1 MDSQILFTGFVLDTD
16 DRSMLNRV
24 RVFSEQ
30 KEDIDSVLEKFKET
44 ITKKFPNIKPEQ
56 IFTKRKDNGLK
67 DIAPKFRF
75 TVDDPF
81 VYRPLLPFH
90 LKFVPKKNELVLLMY
105 WNKDNNDSRINQ
117 FYIPGLVKSPMNVAY
132 ENYKQ
137 SIGVLSQGILL
148 KPSKVL
154 KNFLGEFIKE
164 SSSTV
169 WAKPEDNAI
178 YGRGSTDLILKE
190 NDLVLR
196 AGKSSNMNSKTAPE
210 PNKNLGFFQ
219 IIYLPSEIEKS
230 KPNNFTVNEIPN
242 KPLAKVLEYDIT
254 EGLDSTSGLLTG
266 SVNLFNL
273 PPLQAVSQ
281 KIFGYANDLPNNVK
295 TPSLT
300 YNFQNLEFSGV
311 TELINKIVK
320 GLFDGEDI
328 KFGEGI
334 PNWAPEGLKFPF
346 FFRPSKNL
354 RDILN
359 ITPNT
364 QTSPQDMLKWQN
376 MTKIFQ
382 GVKATDSQKTPGYG
396 LVSDKGKLGASF
408 EKITKSYS
416 ASKFKNK
423 STSYTVLGSDKIL
436 LLSYNDSIKLKNK
449 DTYGLDSDKISDFK
463 SKTQSMVRGEN
474 LYEFL
479 SLLYQYMV
487 NHVHGTPES
496 PPVVDGG
503 LKGSLDSAYT
513 NFKEKVLN
521 KDIRIS

>member
-1 MDSQILFTGFVLDTD
+1 MDNQILFTGFVLDTND
-16 DRSMLNRV
+16 PSMLNRV

-30 KEDIDSVLEKFKET
+30 KEDIDSILEKFKDT
-44 ITKKFPNIKPEQ
+44 ITRKYPNIKPEQ
-56 IFTKRKDNGLK
+56 IFTQRKDNGLK
-67 DIAPKFRF
+67 DIAEKFRF
-75 TVDDPF
+75 TIDDPF
-81 VYRPLLPFH
+81 IYRPLLPFH
-90 LKFVPKKNELVLLMY
+90 LKFVPKKNELVLLIY
-105 WNKDNNDSRINQ
+105 WNKDNNNSRINQ
-117 FYIPGLVKSPMNVAY
+117 FYIPGLLKSPMNVSY

-148 KPSKVL
+148 KPSKLL
-154 KNFLGEFIKE
+154 KNFLGDFIKE

-196 AGKSSNMNSKTAPE
+196 AGKSSNMNSQTAPT

-219 IIYLPSEIEKS
+219 ITYLPNEIEKS
-230 KPNNFTVNEIPN
+230 KPNNFTANEIPN
-242 KPLAKVLEYDIT
+242 KPLAKVLEYDIS
-254 EGLDSTSGLLTG
+254 EGLDSTSGFLTG
-266 SVNLFNL
+266 SINLFNL
-273 PPLQAVSQ
+273 PPTQAVSQ
-281 KIFGYANDLPNNVK
+281 KIFGYANDLPNNVT

-311 TELINKIVK
+311 TELVNKIVK
-320 GLFDGEDI
+320 GLLNGEDI
-328 KFGEGI
+328 KFGEGV
-334 PNWAPEGLKFPF
+334 PNWSPDGLKFPF
-346 FFRPSKNL
+346 FFRPSKNI

-376 MTKIFQ
+376 ATKIFQ
-382 GVKATDSQKTPGYG
+382 QVKATDSQKTPGFG
-396 LVSDKGKLGASF
+396 LVSEKGKLGALF
-408 EKITKSYS
+408 EKVKKSYS
-416 ASKFKNK
+416 ASKFRDK
-423 STSYTVLGSDKIL
+423 STSYTVLGSDRIL
-436 LLSYNDSIKLKNK
+436 LLSYNDKIRLKNK

-463 SKTQSMVRGEN
+463 SNTQSMVRGEN

-479 SLLYQYMV
+479 SLLYQYMIT
-487 NHVHGTPES
+487 HVHGTPES

-503 LKGSLDSAYT
+503 VKSSLDSAYT
-513 NFKEKVLN
+513 NFHDKVLN